1 MYRGSCSSSPDGN
14 EIEALFV
21 VEVSKYSNSE
31 TDFQGI
37 CECCN
42 NEVEEDGPKDDVVC
56 APTRLLVALESSLVE
71 IPRDKCVDR

>member
-1 MYRGSCSSSPDGN
+1 VYRGSCSASADGK

-37 CECCN
+37 CERCN
-42 NEVEEDGPKDDVVC
+42 NEVEEDGPKDDVVG
-56 APTRLLVALESSLVE
+56 APARLLVALESSLVE
-71 IPRDKCVDR
+71 IPCDKCVDR